1 MASAR
6 KVIGYAA
13 GLALAGIVAFDLYAR
28 APADFAVPPL
38 GLDRGTRS
46 AVLLFHG
53 SDGRDEPAL
62 ISLEQRM
69 RELAGGSPP
78 PAVVR
83 YIWSPWS
90 DARFRAG
97 ANGAHLGQV
106 LGAELAGLPELRSI
120 HLVGH
125 SAGAY
130 PLEPLCEALRAGTD
144 RAVRIEMTYLD
155 PIGFRGVVDTG
166 WGARSFGACADYA
179 EAFINTDDPVPATN
193 APLARA
199 WNVDVTDVA
208 SPLRTPGDGHRWP
221 VRFYRDHIGAADA
234 NGAAHSHDERPR
246 GAVFKP

>member
-1 MASAR
+1 MARAR
-6 KVIGYAA
+6 KIVGYAV
-13 GLALAGIVAFDLYAR
+13 GLALAGTVAFDLYAR
-28 APADFAVPPL
+28 APADFAVTPL
-38 GLDRGTRS
+38 GLEPTTRS
-46 AVLLFHG
+46 VVLLFHG
-53 SDGRDEPAL
+53 SRGRDEPAL
-62 ISLEQRM
+62 IALERRM
-69 RELAGGSPP
+69 RELAGGSPA

-97 ANGAHLGQV
+97 ANGAHVGQA
-106 LGAELAGLPELRSI
+106 LGAELATLPGLRSV

-130 PLEPLCEALRAGTD
+130 PLEPLCEALRAE
-144 RAVRIEMTYLD
+144 ASHPVRVEMTYLD
-155 PIGFRGVVDTG
+155 PIGFKGTVDTG

-199 WNVDVTDVA
+199 WNVDVTGVS

-221 VRFYRDHIGAADA
+221 VRFYRDHIGAADID
-234 NGAAHSHDERPR
+234 GTAHSHDERPR
-246 GAVFKP
+246 GAVVKP